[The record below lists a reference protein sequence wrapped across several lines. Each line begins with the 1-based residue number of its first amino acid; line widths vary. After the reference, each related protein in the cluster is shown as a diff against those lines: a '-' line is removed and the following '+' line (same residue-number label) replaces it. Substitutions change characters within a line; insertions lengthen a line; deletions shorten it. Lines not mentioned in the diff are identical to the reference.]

1 MENRTRATNSKSLN
15 YLFPGGLG
23 RGEGRQRIVS
33 PDERVDEYKE
43 DKVQDFFLYCTRFV
57 RVVHL
62 RFYDWSEE
70 RQNVPCRP
78 L

>member
-1 MENRTRATNSKSLN
+1 MENRLRAVNSKWLN

-43 DKVQDFFLYCTRFV
+43 NKVLDFSLYCTRFV

-62 RFYDWSEE
+62 SFCEQSDDMKSI
-70 RQNVPCRP
+70 PCRP